1 MPDYQITYDLKIC
14 SPLQCTWS
22 IGSAPGVNQRDHGWL
37 GNNYEVIAAPAWC
50 NHVLRT
56 KFDEFITDLS
66 IFTDRPDK
74 FSLFF
79 FNVGSTGCPQNH
91 VGWKVLA
98 EAVNFSRDDRVLPQ
112 EWKFQWADKSLKIV
126 CEFSSG
132 VLHKTCNKTVLPH
145 RTSQEFK
152 GNELIRSADLV
163 WNLNGR
169 VFFFFS
175 MEAYS
180 RVMIPQDKNKCVC
193 RSRNKERID
202 SRKKIQQKKLTPSWR
217 RILPRFSLNRS
228 FELRKTFAAAENGA
242 NLNDFQGI
250 KN

>member
-66 IFTDRPDK
+66 IFTDRPNK

-112 EWKFQWADKSLKIV
+112 EWKLQWADKSLKIV

-169 VFFFFS
+169 VFFFFPWKLTAGLWFHKTKINVFADH
-175 MEAYS
+175 ETRRELTAE
-180 RVMIPQDKNKCVC
+180 KN
-193 RSRNKERID
+193 SA
-202 SRKKIQQKKLTPSWR
+202 KKINAKLTENPT
-217 RILPRFSLNRS
+217 
-228 FELRKTFAAAENGA
+228 TF
-242 NLNDFQGI
+242 
-250 KN
+250 

>member
-66 IFTDRPDK
+66 IFTDRPNK

-98 EAVNFSRDDRVLPQ
+98 EMTECCLRNGNFNEPIKVWRLFVNFLQ
-112 EWKFQWADKSLKIV
+112 EYCTKPATKQSSHTGRAKSLK
-126 CEFSSG
+126 E
-132 VLHKTCNKTVLPH
+132 TN
-145 RTSQEFK
+145 
-152 GNELIRSADLV
+152 
-163 WNLNGR
+163 
-169 VFFFFS
+169 
-175 MEAYS
+175 
-180 RVMIPQDKNKCVC
+180 
-193 RSRNKERID
+193 
-202 SRKKIQQKKLTPSWR
+202 
-217 RILPRFSLNRS
+217 
-228 FELRKTFAAAENGA
+228 
-242 NLNDFQGI
+242 
-250 KN
+250 